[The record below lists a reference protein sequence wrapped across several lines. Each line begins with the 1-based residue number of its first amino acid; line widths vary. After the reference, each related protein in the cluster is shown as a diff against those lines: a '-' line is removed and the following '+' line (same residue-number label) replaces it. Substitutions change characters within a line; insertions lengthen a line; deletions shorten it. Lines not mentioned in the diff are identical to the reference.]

1 MKQDTSKAAK
11 LSDDELRE
19 QVLPGET
26 PTLKTIARISGLA
39 VPTVSRAL
47 GDAEDIGVE
56 TKKLVRRIADGV
68 GYVPNRAGVR
78 LRTGRTNVISL
89 VIAAHGDALNN
100 ESKLTSS
107 IAQQLRG
114 TRFHLNILP
123 WFPDEDPLRPIKYI
137 VETRSADAVIFNMT
151 EPEDKRV
158 AYLLKHDF
166 PFATHGRT
174 KWSDQHAYYD
184 YDNTAFMRLAMHR
197 LAARGRKNILAIL
210 PPLSQNYAQDMVKGL
225 ESESELLNLNYRIS
239 KNVNSDKSAD
249 DIRHWVA
256 HRLEQS
262 PELDAVICTSSK
274 AAIAAIVAIENRGLQ
289 LGTDIDVYGK
299 EVVPILKMFRKNIIV
314 ELEDVS
320 DAGRQLANAVVQQ
333 LRHPDLP
340 PIQHL
345 EIPTGDSFNASNSEL
360 SSTMS

>member
-1 MKQDTSKAAK
+1 MKRDATEAAK

-19 QVLPGET
+19 QVKPGEV

-47 GDAEDIGVE
+47 GDAPDIGND
-56 TKKLVRRIADGV
+56 TKKLVHRIADGI

-89 VIAAHGDALNN
+89 VIPAESDAMNHA
-100 ESKLTSS
+100 SKLTSS

-114 TRFHLNILP
+114 TQFHLNILP
-123 WFPDEDPLRPIKYI
+123 SFPDEDSLRPIKYI

-158 AYLLKHDF
+158 AYLLKRDF

-174 KWSDQHAYYD
+174 NWSDQHAYYD
-184 YDNTAFMRLAMHR
+184 YDNAAFMRVAIRR
-197 LAARGRKNILAIL
+197 LATRGRKKILAIL
-210 PPLSQNYAQDMVKGL
+210 PPLNQNYAREMANGL
-225 ESESELLNLNYRIS
+225 EIESRLQTLDFRIS
-239 KNVNSDKSAD
+239 QNVNSDKSSD
-249 DIRHWVA
+249 EIRQWVTR
-256 HRLEQS
+256 RLEQS
-262 PELDAVICTSSK
+262 PEIDAVICTSSK
-274 AAIAAIVAIENRGLQ
+274 AAIAAIVAIENRGLE
-289 LGTDIDVYGK
+289 LGSDIDVYSK

-314 ELEDVS
+314 ELEDIGA
-320 DAGRQLANAVVQQ
+320 AGRQLAKAVVQR

-340 PIQHL
+340 PLQHL
-345 EIPTGDSFNASNSEL
+345 DTPTWDE
-360 SSTMS
+360 

>member
-1 MKQDTSKAAK
+1 MKRSATEAAK
-11 LSDDELRE
+11 LSDEELRE
-19 QVLPGET
+19 MVQPGET

-47 GDAEDIGVE
+47 GDAHDIGIK
-56 TKKLVRRIADGV
+56 TKELVTRIADGI

-89 VIAAHGDALNN
+89 VIPAEGDVLNN
-100 ESKLTSS
+100 ASKLTNS
-107 IAQQLRG
+107 IARELRG
-114 TRFHLNILP
+114 TPFHLNILP

-151 EPEDKRV
+151 EPEDPRA
-158 AYLLKHDF
+158 AYLLKHNF

-184 YDNTAFMRLAMHR
+184 YDNTTFMRVALRR

-210 PPLSQNYAQDMVKGL
+210 PPLNQNYAQNLMEGL
-225 ESESELLNLNYRIS
+225 EDESRVLNLNYRVS
-239 KNVNSDKSAD
+239 KNVDSDKSSD
-249 DIRHWVA
+249 EIRHWVA
-256 HRLEQS
+256 RRLEQS
-262 PELDAVICTSSK
+262 PELDAVVCTSSK
-274 AAIAAIVAIENRGLQ
+274 AAIAAIVAIEERGLE

-314 ELEDVS
+314 ELEDIAA
-320 DAGRQLANAVVQQ
+320 AGRHLAKAVVRR
-333 LRHPDLP
+333 LREPDLP
-340 PIQHL
+340 PLQHL
-345 EIPTGDSFNASNSEL
+345 EVPTNRAD
-360 SSTMS
+360 

>member
-1 MKQDTSKAAK
+1 MKQDATNAAK
-11 LSDDELRE
+11 LSDEELRGL
-19 QVLPGET
+19 VKPGET

-47 GDAEDIGVE
+47 GDADDIGVN
-56 TKKLVRRIADGV
+56 TKELVNRIADEI
-68 GYVPNRAGVR
+68 GYVPNRAGLR

-89 VIAAHGDALNN
+89 VIPAEGDVLDNA
-100 ESKLTSS
+100 SKLTSS
-107 IAQQLRG
+107 IAQELRG
-114 TRFHLNILP
+114 TQFHLNILP

-158 AYLLKHDF
+158 AYLMKHEF

-174 KWSDQHAYYD
+174 KWSAKHAYYD
-184 YDNTAFMRLAMHR
+184 YDNTAFMRVAIRR

-210 PPLSQNYAQDMVKGL
+210 PPLNQNYAQDMANGL
-225 ESESELLNLNYRIS
+225 EEESRVLNLNYHVS

-249 DIRHWVA
+249 DIRHWVT

-274 AAIAAIVAIENRGLQ
+274 VAIAAIVSIEKRGLE
-289 LGTDIDVYGK
+289 LGKDIDVYGK
-299 EVVPILKMFRKNIIV
+299 EVAPILKMFRENIIV
-314 ELEDVS
+314 ELEEIG
-320 DAGRQLANAVVQQ
+320 DAGRHLATAVVQR
-333 LRHPDLP
+333 LSNPDLP
-340 PIQHL
+340 PLQYL
-345 EIPTGDSFNASNSEL
+345 EIPTDITG
-360 SSTMS
+360 